1 VELVV
6 VRWVSDD
13 GGVVKLEQL
22 QTYLQPLRVRGLVDE
37 ELLNHMFSNIEQL
50 WGISSELLAALEE
63 RLQAWSS
70 QQCLGD
76 IFLRLVR
83 HLRERVPAIVPT
95 A

>member
-1 VELVV
+1 
-6 VRWVSDD
+6 
-13 GGVVKLEQL
+13 L

-37 ELLNHMFSNIEQL
+37 EQLNHMFSNIEQL
-50 WGISSELLAALEE
+50 WGISSALLAALEA

-83 HLRERVPAIVPT
+83 ASLA
-95 A
+95 